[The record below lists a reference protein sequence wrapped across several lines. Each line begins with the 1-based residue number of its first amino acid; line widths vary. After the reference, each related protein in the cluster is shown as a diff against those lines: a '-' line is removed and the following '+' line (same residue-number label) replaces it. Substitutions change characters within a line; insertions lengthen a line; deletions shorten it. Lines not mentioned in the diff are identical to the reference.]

1 MNQTAEDISHQATG
15 HKANLSNPNTSDAS
29 KQHSKQVLE
38 QLGGEQAFYGKQ
50 GEGEIQQ
57 NPGNVAGG
65 LKAAI
70 NNPEDNEH
78 YVSEE
83 GKQQAKDKLNSMH
96 FDSHFNPTT
105 SSIIT
110 FTIPVKQISKRP
122 MDMDDLEI
130 DPAIAEAMGF
140 TSFGS
145 KRRKHAA
152 RADDAF
158 IDDSGNQIPA
168 STGANDVPLGT
179 RVVPSE
185 TKEKVQEQGDSGD
198 SAASTTRGEGMQEEQ
213 ARVGEVQ
220 ADNWTPGFPAPQE
233 LAALRRGI
241 KNARGDMV
249 VFLPSFIEDPWKGLA

>member
-1 MNQTAEDISHQATG
+1 
-15 HKANLSNPNTSDAS
+15 
-29 KQHSKQVLE
+29 
-38 QLGGEQAFYGKQ
+38 
-50 GEGEIQQ
+50 
-57 NPGNVAGG
+57 
-65 LKAAI
+65 
-70 NNPEDNEH
+70 
-78 YVSEE
+78 
-83 GKQQAKDKLNSMH
+83 
-96 FDSHFNPTT
+96 
-105 SSIIT
+105 
-110 FTIPVKQISKRP
+110 

-168 STGANDVPLGT
+168 STGANDIPLGT
-179 RVVPSE
+179 RPVVSE
-185 TKEKVQEQGDSGD
+185 IKEETQEQGN
-198 SAASTTRGEGMQEEQ
+198 AENNATSTTRVKGGQEGHATAVE
-213 ARVGEVQ
+213 AGVGEAQ

-249 VFLPSFIEDPWKGLA
+249 VFMPSFIEDPWKGLA